1 MASGNC
7 GEAMPPIRVRDVN
20 EALEIAL
27 RLKAEGKYDWF
38 RGQLQDW
45 TVCPTFL
52 RLTEEQRQEALHR
65 LGRFEHWIRVTPG
78 LETLIENPDMFFAVA
93 QHYGLP
99 TNYVDFTTNPEI
111 AAFFAADNPSNR
123 SLNRDCCIICLDTQ
137 DLIEFWKAMPP
148 KNPPPELIEIE
159 VNNLWR
165 LEAQEGR
172 FLFCRYDKIEH
183 IYDFDRILFPYTGPL
198 KYLPTKRIYPK
209 EKSSLEILLD
219 QFFMTEEL
227 AENTKLIN
235 SLPGFQ
241 SMSRH
246 RIKDTEGVDTEILA
260 RTLSAHPSWAQD
272 ALRSWLNGEK
282 EKYHDTVR
290 DKTCQVYINEQLL
303 SDRYSLREQIFSLL
317 SKQDLLRQ
325 ISIRWEC
332 ISKPP
337 FKLPASDELT
347 SALNHLWD
355 GVRRLPYSNEQI
367 SYSISETIALWY
379 YSSGGC
385 GYAETRGQF
394 AAEKC
399 FGKDALE
406 FEFGAADGSY
416 SRAFASA
423 ALLTRAIR
431 SDIKD
436 FLAPSWS
443 DRLMNRQEAFPQ
455 VIRKPQ
461 LLFDFSRLA
470 DVLIR
475 QIVPFQIVFRRH
487 KNAVFFSPARL
498 GRFGLP

>member
-1 MASGNC
+1 
-7 GEAMPPIRVRDVN
+7 
-20 EALEIAL
+20 
-27 RLKAEGKYDWF
+27 
-38 RGQLQDW
+38 
-45 TVCPTFL
+45 
-52 RLTEEQRQEALHR
+52 
-65 LGRFEHWIRVTPG
+65 
-78 LETLIENPDMFFAVA
+78 MFFAVA
-93 QHYGLP
+93 QHYRLP
-99 TNYVDFTTNPEI
+99 TNYVDFTTSPEI
-111 AAFFAADNPSNR
+111 AAFFAADNPNNR
-123 SLNRDCCIICLDTQ
+123 LLDRDCCIICLDTR

-172 FLFCRYDKIEH
+172 FLFCQYDKIEY

-198 KYLPTKRIYPK
+198 MSLPTERIYPK

-227 AENTKLIN
+227 TEGTKLIE
-235 SLPGFQ
+235 SLVGFQ
-241 SMSRH
+241 SMH
-246 RIKDTEGVDTEILA
+246 RIKDTEGVDIEVLA
-260 RTLSAHPSWAQD
+260 RNLSVHPSWERN
-272 ALRSWLNGEK
+272 ALHSWLNEER

-290 DKTCQVYINEQLL
+290 DETCRIRVNEQLM
-303 SDRYSLREQIFSLL
+303 SDRYSLREQILSLL
-317 SKQDLLRQ
+317 SKPGPLRQ

-332 ISKPP
+332 MPEPP
-337 FKLPASDELT
+337 FILPASDELT

-367 SYSISETIALWY
+367 SYSISEAIALWY
-379 YSSGGC
+379 YSSGGR
-385 GYAETRGQF
+385 GYAGTQGRF
-394 AAEKC
+394 AAEEC

-443 DRLMNRQEAFPQ
+443 DMLMNRQASLPQ

-475 QIVPFQIVFRRH
+475 QIVPFQIVFRRQ

-498 GRFGLP
+498 DRFGLP